1 MKALNGKIVVITG
14 GAAGIGREMALAFA
28 QEKSRL
34 ALLDIDPDQLE
45 ATVSELTRQGA
56 AANGYRC
63 DVSDPESVSQVAA
76 KVLEDFGHVDV
87 LVNNAGIVIGK
98 PAAEVS
104 YEELRR
110 IVDINALGV
119 MWMTRQFIGDMMT
132 RNSGHIVNIASA
144 SGLLGVPRQ
153 TDYCATKFAVVG
165 YSDALRM
172 EMKKYG
178 CRGVKVSCICPSVI
192 DTGMFAGFTPPM
204 LNPLLK
210 PAAVAR
216 KIVLTVKRERD
227 YLKIPFMVKMI
238 PFFKVLPP
246 SWVDWM
252 VALTGTNKAMDHFVG
267 RKTGDG

>member
-1 MKALNGKIVVITG
+1 MKQLAGKNIVITG
-14 GAAGIGREMALAFA
+14 GAAGIGREMAIAFA
-28 QEKSRL
+28 RERANL
-34 ALLDIDPDQLE
+34 ALLDIDRKLLAE
-45 ATVSELTRQGA
+45 TVKTLTQPGIEIR
-56 AANGYRC
+56 GYPC
-63 DVSDPESVSQVAA
+63 DVSDSSGVKQAAEQVLADY
-76 KVLEDFGHVDV
+76 VDIDV

-119 MWMTRQFIGDMMT
+119 MWMTRQFLGGMMKK
-132 RNSGHIVNIASA
+132 NSGHIVNVASA

-172 EMKKYG
+172 EMKKFG

-210 PAAVAR
+210 PEEVAR
-216 KIVLTVKRERD
+216 KIVRTVKREND

-238 PFFKVLPP
+238 PLFKVLPAA
-246 SWVDWM
+246 WVDWM
-252 VALTGTNKAMDHFVG
+252 VALTGTNKAMDHF
-267 RKTGDG
+267 TGH

>member
-1 MKALNGKIVVITG
+1 MKQLAGKRIVITG
-14 GAAGIGREMALAFA
+14 AAAGIGREMAIAFA
-28 QEKSRL
+28 GERANL
-34 ALLDIDPDQLE
+34 ALLDVDAIHLAE
-45 ATVSELTRQGA
+45 TVARMQRPGIEVR
-56 AANGYRC
+56 GYRC
-63 DVSDPESVSQVAA
+63 DVSDPRSVETTAEQ
-76 KVLEDFGHVDV
+76 VLEDFTKIDV

-110 IVDINALGV
+110 IFDVNALGV
-119 MWMTRQFIGDMMT
+119 MWMTRQFIGAMMK

-172 EMKKYG
+172 EMKKFG

-192 DTGMFAGFTPPM
+192 DTGMFAGFKPPL
-204 LNPLLK
+204 LNPLLT
-210 PAAVAR
+210 PADVAR
-216 KIVLTVKRERD
+216 KIVDTVKREKD

-238 PFFKVLPP
+238 PLFKVLPA

-252 VALTGTNKAMDHFVG
+252 VALTGTHKAMDHFVG
-267 RKTGDG
+267 RKTEV

>member
-28 QEKSRL
+28 REEACL
-34 ALLDIDPDQLE
+34 VLLDIDPDQLD
-45 ATVSELTRQGA
+45 ATVAELTRNKA
-56 AANGYRC
+56 AAKGYRC
-63 DVSDPESVSQVAA
+63 DVSNPEEVGRVAA
-76 KVLEDFGHVDV
+76 KILEEFEHVDV

-119 MWMTRQFIGDMMT
+119 MWMTRQFLGKMMT

-178 CRGVKVSCICPSVI
+178 CRGVKISCICPSVI
-192 DTGMFAGFTPPM
+192 DTGMFAGFTPPL

-210 PAAVAR
+210 PADVAC
-216 KIVLTVKRERD
+216 KIVRTVKREKD

-252 VALTGTNKAMDHFVG
+252 VALTGTNNAMDHFVG
-267 RKTGDG
+267 RRSEVG

>member
-1 MKALNGKIVVITG
+1 MKQLSGKNILITG
-14 GAAGIGREMALAFA
+14 AAAGIGREMAIAFA
-28 QEKSRL
+28 RERANL
-34 ALLDIDPDQLE
+34 ALLDIDSKMLAE
-45 ATVSELTRQGA
+45 TVETLRQPGIKIQ
-56 AANGYRC
+56 GYPC
-63 DVSDPESVSQVAA
+63 DISDSNSVEQVAE
-76 KVLEDFGHVDV
+76 KIRGDLGDVDV

-104 YEELRR
+104 YAELRR
-110 IVDINALGV
+110 IVDVNALGV
-119 MWMTRQFIGDMMT
+119 MWMTRQFLGGMME

-172 EMKKYG
+172 EMKKFG

-210 PAAVAR
+210 PADVAR
-216 KIVLTVKRERD
+216 RIVRTVKREKA

-238 PFFKVLPP
+238 PLFKVLPAA
-246 SWVDWM
+246 WVDWM
-252 VALTGTNKAMDHFVG
+252 VALTGTNKAMDHFTG
-267 RKTGDG
+267 RRTED

>member
-28 QEKSRL
+28 REKARL
-34 ALLDIDPDQLE
+34 VLLDIDPDQLD
-45 ATVSELTRQGA
+45 ATVAELTRHKA
-56 AANGYRC
+56 TANGYRC
-63 DVSDPESVSQVAA
+63 DVSNSEEVARTAA
-76 KVLEDFGHVDV
+76 KILEEFEHVDV

-110 IVDINALGV
+110 IVDINMLGV
-119 MWMTRQFIGDMMT
+119 MWMTRQFLGGMMT

-144 SGLLGVPRQ
+144 GGLLAVPVLA
-153 TDYCATKFAVVG
+153 DYSATKFAVVG

-172 EMKKYG
+172 EMKKFG
-178 CRGVKVSCICPSVI
+178 CRGVKISCICPSVI
-192 DTGMFAGFTPPM
+192 DTGMFEGFTPPL

-210 PAAVAR
+210 PADVAR
-216 KIVLTVKRERD
+216 EIVRTVKRERD

-238 PFFKVLPP
+238 PFFKVLPA

-267 RKTGDG
+267 RKTED

>member
-1 MKALNGKIVVITG
+1 MKALNGKIVAITG
-14 GAAGIGREMALAFA
+14 GASGIGREMALAFA
-28 QEKSRL
+28 REEAHL
-34 ALLDIDPDQLE
+34 ALLDIDPEQLD
-45 ATVSELTRQGA
+45 ATVAELTSLGTTV
-56 AANGYRC
+56 NGYRC
-63 DVSDPESVSQVAA
+63 DVSNSEDVARVAA
-76 KVLEDFGHVDV
+76 KILEDFEHVDV

-110 IVDINALGV
+110 IVDINTLGV
-119 MWMTRQFIGDMMT
+119 MWVTRQFLGDMMT

-172 EMKKYG
+172 EMKKFG

-192 DTGMFAGFTPPM
+192 DTGMFAGFTPPL
-204 LNPLLK
+204 LNPLLN
-210 PAAVAR
+210 PADVAR
-216 KIVLTVKRERD
+216 KIVRTVKRERD
-227 YLKIPFMVKMI
+227 YLKVPFMVKMI

-267 RKTGDG
+267 RKRDDG